1 MLVNCL
7 IITFFMKKKI
17 IKKQL
22 KEADIIFMFILFLN
36 YYYLICLGIINILD
50 ALYRLKI
57 TIFTEK
63 LNE

>member
-36 YYYLICLGIINILD
+36 YYYLICLSIINILD